1 MSLSDIRR
9 LFWLLAL
16 ETELELKVLAFAVV
30 DEAVDLLKQAGN
42 TILSMILANILSD
55 LPYNKDIFKPNRLLN
70 YPKVY
75 LLL

>member
-16 ETELELKVLAFAVV
+16 ETELELKVLALAV

-55 LPYNKDIFKPNRLLN
+55 LPYNKDIFKPRRLLD
-70 YPKVY
+70 
-75 LLL
+75 